1 MNPTSDHT
9 EKLPRLVATR
19 NLLHLHPGF
28 APPFSL
34 GERMAVRAAEPSR
47 ETRVRDSREPE
58 ITWMPMQSA
67 HPTQSAKLLSL
78 WERPG
83 EGCWPQASIA
93 IKANLRGL
101 GYGG

>member
-1 MNPTSDHT
+1 MNT
-9 EKLPRLVATR
+9 
-19 NLLHLHPGF
+19 
-28 APPFSL
+28 
-34 GERMAVRAAEPSR
+34 
-47 ETRVRDSREPE
+47 
-58 ITWMPMQSA
+58 A
-67 HPTQSAKLLSL
+67 HPTQSAKLFSL

>member
-1 MNPTSDHT
+1 MVPEPPAPPPPLRSP
-9 EKLPRLVATR
+9 ESLASLAATTR
-19 NLLHLHPGF
+19 PAQF
-28 APPFSL
+28 APLF
-34 GERMAVRAAEPSR
+34 
-47 ETRVRDSREPE
+47 
-58 ITWMPMQSA
+58 
-67 HPTQSAKLLSL
+67 SL